1 MHTLLLW
8 FKFIHDTN
16 FFLLQH
22 LWTISKTY
30 GGGACEV
37 QKRYLWKKLHAH
49 HVTLTYIDALALK
62 KIHIKEVLM
71 RKIHVA

>member
-22 LWTISKTY
+22 LWTKLM
-30 GGGACEV
+30 GEGACEV

-49 HVTLTYIDALALK
+49 HVTLTYIHALALK

-71 RKIHVA
+71 RKIHAA